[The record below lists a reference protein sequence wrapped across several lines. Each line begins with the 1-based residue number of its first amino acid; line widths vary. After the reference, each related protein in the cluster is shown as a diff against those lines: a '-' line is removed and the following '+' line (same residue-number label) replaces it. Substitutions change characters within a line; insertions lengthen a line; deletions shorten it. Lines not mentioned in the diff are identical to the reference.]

1 MEKQLYANIFKW
13 VSWALLIVSVVLLL
27 VAFPKFGGGDAK
39 EEGAV
44 TMLLNWAYVMLG
56 LALVSVLCVGLYVSA
71 VTNPKS
77 LITIGIV
84 IVGAVVV
91 VLVAYLL
98 ASGSQPLAYNGPEPS
113 AGELKLTD
121 TVLNLTYGLGIAAI
135 LAIIAGEIMG
145 VIRNKKA

>member
-39 EEGAV
+39 EEAAV

-135 LAIIAGEIMG
+135 LAIIVGEIMG
-145 VIRNKKA
+145 FIRKKA

>member
-1 MEKQLYANIFKW
+1 MEKQLYAKIFKW
-13 VSWALLIVSVVLLL
+13 VSWALLIISVVLLL
-27 VAFPKFGGGDAK
+27 VAFPKFGGPG

-77 LITIGIV
+77 LIKIGIV
-84 IVGAVVV
+84 LVGAVVI

-98 ASGSQPLAYNGPEPS
+98 ASGAQPLAYNGPTPS
-113 AGELKLTD
+113 DSELKLTD
-121 TVLNLTYGLGIAAI
+121 TVLNLAYGLGIAAVV
-135 LAIIAGEIMG
+135 AIIVGEVMSA
-145 VIRNKKA
+145 IRNKKA

>member
-1 MEKQLYANIFKW
+1 MENQLYAKIFKW

-27 VAFPKFGGGDAK
+27 VAFPKFGDGGPK

-56 LALVSVLCVGLYVSA
+56 LALVAVLCVGLYVSA

-91 VLVAYLL
+91 VLLAYLL
-98 ASGSQPLAYNGPEPS
+98 ASGAQPLAYNGPEPS
-113 AGELKLTD
+113 AAELKLTD
-121 TVLNLTYGLGIAAI
+121 TVLKLTYGLGIAAI
-135 LAIIAGEIMG
+135 LAILVGEIMG
-145 VIRNKKA
+145 FIRKKA

>member
-1 MEKQLYANIFKW
+1 MENQLYAKIFKW

-27 VAFPKFGGGDAK
+27 VAFPKFGGPG

-44 TMLLNWAYVMLG
+44 STLLVWAYVMLG
-56 LALVSVLCVGLYVSA
+56 LALVAVLCVGLYVTA

-77 LITIGIV
+77 LIKIGIV

-91 VLVAYLL
+91 ILVAYLL
-98 ASGSQPLAYNGPEPS
+98 ASGAQPLAYNGPTPS
-113 AGELKLTD
+113 DADLKLTD

-135 LAIIAGEIMG
+135 LAIIVGEVMSA
-145 VIRNKKA
+145 IRNKKA

>member
-1 MEKQLYANIFKW
+1 MEKQLYAKIFKW

-113 AGELKLTD
+113 AGELK
-121 TVLNLTYGLGIAAI
+121 
-135 LAIIAGEIMG
+135 
-145 VIRNKKA
+145 

>member
-135 LAIIAGEIMG
+135 LAIIVGEIMG
-145 VIRNKKA
+145 FIRKKA

>member
-1 MEKQLYANIFKW
+1 MEKQLYAKIFKW

-135 LAIIAGEIMG
+135 LAIIVGEIMG
-145 VIRNKKA
+145 FIRKKA